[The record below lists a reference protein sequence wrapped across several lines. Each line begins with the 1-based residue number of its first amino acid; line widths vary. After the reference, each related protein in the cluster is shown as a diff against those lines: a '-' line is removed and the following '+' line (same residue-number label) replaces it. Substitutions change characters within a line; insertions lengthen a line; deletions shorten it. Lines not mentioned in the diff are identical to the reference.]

1 MHLMYECME
10 QEVFE
15 QHNEL
20 RGLEVTQFLYSI
32 FVMAIVELVCLI
44 LKLAQF
50 VDRGVLCINSF
61 WSSSVLALIQLR

>member
-32 FVMAIVELVCLI
+32 FVMTIVELVCHI
-44 LKLAQF
+44 LKIAQF

-61 WSSSVLALIQLR
+61 WSLVLALIQRC